1 MSNNIINF
9 LYAAILSGTPLL
21 FGTIGEILSEKVGN
35 LNLGVEGMMWLGA
48 FAGFFAAFKTGSL
61 IIAVLAAFGAAALGA
76 LLYAFLTVTL
86 KANQNVTGLTLT
98 TLGIGLS
105 LVLGYAMT
113 DSVGGAPKVSDEF
126 RAAVAPVHIPFLSDI
141 PYIGKLFFQLN
152 PLVYLSIIIA
162 VICAIYFKRTRVGL
176 NVRA

>member
-98 TLGIGLS
+98 TFGIGLS
-105 LVLGYAMT
+105 LV
-113 DSVGGAPKVSDEF
+113 
-126 RAAVAPVHIPFLSDI
+126 
-141 PYIGKLFFQLN
+141 
-152 PLVYLSIIIA
+152 
-162 VICAIYFKRTRVGL
+162 
-176 NVRA
+176 